1 MPGKL
6 IPGEP
11 KTPVYKKSGP
21 FELRSGNKSPLEFK
35 AMGSSPAKQ
44 DTAINIFEIPHWVA
58 KEGEEKKVTGIGEG
72 EEAASKKE
80 TFQSGKV
87 LEDAPSRE

>member
-1 MPGKL
+1 M
-6 IPGEP
+6 
-11 KTPVYKKSGP
+11 SNAP
-21 FELRSGNKSPLEFK
+21 FKLRSGNKSPLEFK

-58 KEGEEKKVTGIGEG
+58 KEGEEKKVTGIGE
-72 EEAASKKE
+72 EAASRKE